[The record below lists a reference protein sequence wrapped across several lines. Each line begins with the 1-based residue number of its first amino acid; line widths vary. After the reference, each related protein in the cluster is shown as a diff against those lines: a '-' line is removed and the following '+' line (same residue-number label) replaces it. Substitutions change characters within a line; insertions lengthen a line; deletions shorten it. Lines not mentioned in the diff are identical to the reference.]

1 MAIGNAADIKSS
13 GGEKLATIDR
23 GPLSEPRGLVRE
35 MMTKG
40 NMMGFGYHTREVSHN
55 MSHQVYLAS
64 MSFTSS
70 NLPPSKKCTNKR
82 VFS

>member
-40 NMMGFGYHTREVSHN
+40 NTMGVWVPHTGGIPQYVSQSVPCFN
-55 MSHQVYLAS
+55 VVYFIKFAT
-64 MSFTSS
+64 FE
-70 NLPPSKKCTNKR
+70 K
-82 VFS
+82 VY

>member
-40 NMMGFGYHTREVSHN
+40 NMMGV
-55 MSHQVYLAS
+55 
-64 MSFTSS
+64 
-70 NLPPSKKCTNKR
+70 
-82 VFS
+82 